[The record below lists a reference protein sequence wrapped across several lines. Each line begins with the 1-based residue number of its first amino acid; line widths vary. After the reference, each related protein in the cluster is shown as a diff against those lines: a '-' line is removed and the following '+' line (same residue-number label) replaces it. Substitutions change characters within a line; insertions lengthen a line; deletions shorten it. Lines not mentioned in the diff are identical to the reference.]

1 MDWAGILEKQ
11 NWLQIRT
18 LMISLKLRSR
28 PRSRAPR
35 RPRGFSPSHK
45 RNKIIAR
52 KIDSFLG
59 AEANNYLSVM
69 MWFAND
75 SQFHGLPLVRSPQ
88 GR

>member
-35 RPRGFSPSHK
+35 RPREFSPSHK

-59 AEANNYLSVM
+59 AEANKSKDEHDDEDED
-69 MWFAND
+69 D
-75 SQFHGLPLVRSPQ
+75 SLISGSGINH
-88 GR
+88 